1 MKKIESLHFLT
12 SLIEIHEIKE
22 YWQECA
28 GQYYVIDI
36 VTLFTKLTELQR
48 SCNPHRHNHQYRG
61 P

>member
-28 GQYYVIDI
+28 EQYYVIDI
-36 VTLFTKLTELQR
+36 VTLFNSTFGDIVRLIREGKL
-48 SCNPHRHNHQYRG
+48 YYK
-61 P
+61 

>member
-36 VTLFTKLTELQR
+36 VTLFNSTFGDIVRLIREGKL
-48 SCNPHRHNHQYRG
+48 YYK
-61 P
+61 

>member
-36 VTLFTKLTELQR
+36 VTLFNSTFGDIANLIKEGKL
-48 SCNPHRHNHQYRG
+48 YYK
-61 P
+61 